1 MCRVRLRPGSIRR
14 LLPRGQHDSEA
25 SFVSHHPSVSFGS
38 PESFRGQQ
46 NGFDHR
52 TDLLQGQESVS
63 SDGCQLIFQ
72 GCGIQ
77 NSKRNSFLTASQLVP
92 GLPALR
98 SLARANSRRSSTS
111 SNVSR
116 SCRSTVLAS
125 AICRS
130 KSGRR
135 AEAVLRF
142 ACAMLIDKCPFAAR
156 HYRPQSVC
164 LPAPT
169 IPGNCRRAG
178 GTRFYCPL
186 VSSGRDLITVA
197 RGAAESLL
205 HGKCHMARPLRPH

>member
-1 MCRVRLRPGSIRR
+1 MSEGSNRR
-14 LLPRGQHDSEA
+14 LKFMRVVRFCASDQHDSETG
-25 SFVSHHPSVSFGS
+25 FVSHYASVSFGS
-38 PESFRGQQ
+38 PESFRGQR

-52 TDLLQGQESVS
+52 TDLLQGQQSVS

-77 NSKRNSFLTASQLVP
+77 NSKPSSFLTASQLVP

-116 SCRSTVLAS
+116 SGRSTVLAS

-135 AEAVLRF
+135 TEAVLRF

-156 HYRPQSVC
+156 QYRPQSVC
-164 LPAPT
+164 LPAQT

-178 GTRFYCPL
+178 GTRSYCP
-186 VSSGRDLITVA
+186 
-197 RGAAESLL
+197 
-205 HGKCHMARPLRPH
+205 